1 MSVIIPSGA
10 IATVQVADAQ
20 TSLSPL
26 LNAYDVVDAVS
37 AWLSA
42 RQYSVRNTSV
52 SGNVM
57 STISPL
63 IQETFQA
70 QLLIQTQQQTDTSRL
85 SADVMQA
92 FQDVT
97 GKISSQVTIPKITT
111 ESGADISTGQPGADK
126 GVSQSILD
134 AIGKFFSDITN
145 AGKSVLIG
153 LVAVIVLAMVLIAYG
168 PNIGHIAGAL

>member
-1 MSVIIPSGA
+1 MAVRIPSGA

-52 SGNVM
+52 SGAIM
-57 STISPL
+57 SSISPL

-70 QLLIQTQQQTDTSRL
+70 QLLIQTQSATDTDSL

-111 ESGADISTGQPGADK
+111 ESGASISTGQPNADA
-126 GVSQSILD
+126 GV
-134 AIGKFFSDITN
+134 
-145 AGKSVLIG
+145 GKSITDWISDFFNKLTNLGTSLLIG
-153 LVAVIVLAMVLIAYG
+153 LAAIVVLALVLIAYG
-168 PNIGHIAGAL
+168 PNVRHIAGAL

>member
-1 MSVIIPSGA
+1 MSVSIPSGA

-52 SGNVM
+52 SGNIM

-70 QLLIQTQQQTDTSRL
+70 QLLIQMQSPTDTDSL

-111 ESGADISTGQPGADK
+111 ESGNAIATGQPGADP
-126 GVSQSILD
+126 GVAKSIID
-134 AIGKFFSDITN
+134 TIADFFTKIENLGTSL
-145 AGKSVLIG
+145 LIG
-153 LVAVIVLAMVLIAYG
+153 LAAIVVLALVLIAYG
-168 PNIGHIAGAL
+168 PNIGQIAHAL